1 MSKDI
6 SRAALALGYSPSESG
21 CVALPSLRQKKFF
34 LHTKADSIKK
44 ILKNQRGEAN
54 YFSAVIFIF
63 ITVLLLA
70 FIIDLFGIIST
81 KQQLDHCA
89 DQMVKQI
96 QLSGGIN
103 AETDQLFHFLSGQIS
118 GAGNITYSINA
129 SYKFP
134 TPGGMNRAIQLG
146 SPFYITVTGDARLG
160 GFWNFTLVNIRIV
173 SRGAG
178 VSEHYWK

>member
-6 SRAALALGYSPSESG
+6 SRAAPALGYSPSESG

-96 QLSGGIN
+96 QLSGGDGS
-103 AETDQLFHFLSGQIS
+103 ALPFPLRADQRCRQHHLLHQRLLQIPHPWRNEPRHPAGQS
-118 GAGNITYSINA
+118 LLHHRH
-129 SYKFP
+129 
-134 TPGGMNRAIQLG
+134 GGCK
-146 SPFYITVTGDARLG
+146 VG
-160 GFWNFTLVNIRIV
+160 GLL
-173 SRGAG
+173 
-178 VSEHYWK
+178 EL